1 MINKQD
7 LVLKKINGL
16 KLYIDRQDPGISASL
31 MKPKFFRKWHRE
43 PVFMDLIESEVA
55 EGDVAFDL
63 GANIGYITTLLA
75 KYVGVTGK
83 VYGVEP
89 SPRNFEILKK
99 NILLNNQAE
108 IVEVSQMAISG
119 SSGSRELN
127 ISSQSNLNSF
137 TWTKHSVDSIT
148 VDTKSI
154 DDFFEERRYPNFIKM
169 DIEGAEVEALA
180 GMDRLLSCHDGR
192 LRILI
197 EVHPMYYDG
206 AEFSQQLRRLFSKGF
221 HTKYLCTAGTAMPD
235 YFVEKGYRPIK
246 IYRTGP
252 WSRGLYKNV
261 KEDDVIESCGAGLTQ
276 EVRMPWAS
284 FFKNVVK
291 NPKSIGERTLQS
303 SKIVRS
309 ILLERG

>member
-1 MINKQD
+1 MIDEQD
-7 LVLKKINGL
+7 LVIKKINGL

-31 MKPKFFRKWHRE
+31 MKPKFFQKWHRE
-43 PVFMDLIESEVA
+43 PVFMDLIESEVGD
-55 EGDVAFDL
+55 GDVAFDL

-75 KYVGVTGK
+75 KYVGVSGK

-99 NILLNNQAE
+99 NISLNNQAE
-108 IVEVSQMAISG
+108 IVEVSQMAISA

-137 TWTKHSVDSIT
+137 TRTKHSIDSIT

-154 DDFFEERRYPNFIKM
+154 DDFFEHRRYPNFIKM
-169 DIEGAEVEALA
+169 DIEGAEVEALS
-180 GMDRLLSCHDGR
+180 GMDKLLSRHDGR
-192 LRILI
+192 LGILI

-206 AEFSQQLRRLFSKGF
+206 EAFSQQLRRLFSEGF
-221 HTKYLCTAGTAMPD
+221 HTKYLCTAGTATPD
-235 YFVEKGYRPIK
+235 YFVDKGYRPIK
-246 IYRTGP
+246 VYRTGP
-252 WSRGLYKNV
+252 WTRGLYKNV

-276 EVRMPWAS
+276 EVRIPWTN
-284 FFKNVVK
+284 FLKNVVR